1 MVVYAGFL
9 LWGFEWENLIVLD
22 RWSLTRGGH
31 TWRFKCI
38 TVHFSQVLITYMGGK
53 GCCHLHGLSSHAVTS
68 EKEAVSLY
76 QWGLANQK
84 AAYTTVNQR
93 SSRSHSIFTV
103 ALAMQERGS
112 EIIIRFVWKYI
123 LCGVDCFHIPVSK
136 GV

>member
-1 MVVYAGFL
+1 MIDL
-9 LWGFEWENLIVLD
+9 LF
-22 RWSLTRGGH
+22 TRGSH
-31 TWRFKCI
+31 SWRLKCI
-38 TVHFSQVLITYMGGK
+38 TVHFPQVLITYMGGK

-93 SSRSHSIFTV
+93 SSRSHSILTV
-103 ALAMQERGS
+103 ALAIQERGS

-123 LCGVDCFHIPVSK
+123 IFISCRMFPHSCEQRSQLEI
-136 GV
+136 